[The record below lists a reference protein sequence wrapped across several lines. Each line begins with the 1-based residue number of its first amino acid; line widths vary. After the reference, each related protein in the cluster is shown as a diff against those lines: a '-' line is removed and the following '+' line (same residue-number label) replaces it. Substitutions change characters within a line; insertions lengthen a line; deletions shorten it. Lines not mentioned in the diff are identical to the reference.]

1 MPKNNKPATLKN
13 TEVNMTTI
21 NKILT
26 TVALIFFINIQSIYA
41 VTHTLLVSPNPRL
54 HGIDKINHIHD
65 EESATAPQFEVNYFQ
80 YNHQLINKK
89 SSVSFTISSPE
100 FVSYYIY
107 LANNENTI
115 LHETSGFINHNAQ
128 RIDLNLE
135 NIIAGNYDLVVEV
148 YNNEKVSTKKTF
160 PLIFK

>member
-1 MPKNNKPATLKN
+1 
-13 TEVNMTTI
+13 
-21 NKILT
+21 
-26 TVALIFFINIQSIYA
+26 
-41 VTHTLLVSPNPRL
+41 LLASPNPRL
-54 HGIDKINHIHD
+54 QGIHKINHIHD
-65 EESATAPQFEVNYFQ
+65 KESSTTPQFEVNYFQ
-80 YNHQLINKK
+80 YNHKLINKK

-107 LANNENTI
+107 LANNENTM

-160 PLIFK
+160 PLIFE